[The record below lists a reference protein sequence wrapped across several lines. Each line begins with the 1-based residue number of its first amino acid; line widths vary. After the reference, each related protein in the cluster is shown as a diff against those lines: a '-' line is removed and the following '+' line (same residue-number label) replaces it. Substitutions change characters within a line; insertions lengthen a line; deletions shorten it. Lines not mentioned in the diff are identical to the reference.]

1 MSEGLII
8 RQCSPTLAGMKT
20 GSMFSCAFSSESALR
35 GAVRH
40 WNRLLSGKGL
50 CMVPLR
56 YMNRHALIYVYRP
69 ARLSKDLQDCET
81 CRILSEF
88 GYKPGPA
95 GKTLAQLIRRFADS
109 AEFPHEV
116 GLFLSYPPED
126 VRGFI
131 ENHAAGSKCTGTWKV
146 YGDADAARKTFQR
159 YRKCT
164 EVYCREYSRGAT
176 IEKLAVAG

>member
-1 MSEGLII
+1 MSEGMII

-20 GSMFSCAFSSESALR
+20 GSMFSCRFADESGMR
-35 GAVRH
+35 DAVRH

-50 CMVPLR
+50 CMLPLR
-56 YMNRHALIYVYRP
+56 YSGGRALIYLFRP
-69 ARLSKDLQDCET
+69 SRLAHDLQDSKAV
-81 CRILSEF
+81 RILSEH
-88 GYKPGPA
+88 GYEAGPT
-95 GKTLAQLIRRFADS
+95 GKALAQLIRRFADS
-109 AEFPHEV
+109 SEFPHEV

-131 ENHAAGSKCTGTWKV
+131 ENHAEGSKCVGTWKV
-146 YGDADAARKTFQR
+146 YGDAEAARKTFQR